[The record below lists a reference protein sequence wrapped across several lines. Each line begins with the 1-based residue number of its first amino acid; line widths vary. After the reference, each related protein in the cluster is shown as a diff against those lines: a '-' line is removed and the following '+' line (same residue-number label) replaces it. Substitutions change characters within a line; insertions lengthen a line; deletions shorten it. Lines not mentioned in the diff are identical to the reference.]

1 MVCLFAWFL
10 FVFFNQKTAYE
21 MRISDWSSDVCSSD
35 LPLEAPPES
44 PPRNELRLL
53 GHHPL
58 GGAFIASLSPALAE
72 ELDMPE
78 VWSGVVIT
86 RVQRGTPANRVG
98 FRARD
103 IIVSVNGQAFRRR
116 SEEHTSELQYL
127 MRNSYA
133 GFCLQQNNEHPT

>member
-1 MVCLFAWFL
+1 
-10 FVFFNQKTAYE
+10 
-21 MRISDWSSDVCSSD
+21 
-35 LPLEAPPES
+35 
-44 PPRNELRLL
+44 LRLL

-103 IIVSVNGQAFRRR
+103 IIVSVNGQAFRRSGELAEALDR
-116 SEEHTSELQYL
+116 ISERWQIVFKRDGKTRRVEF
-127 MRNSYA
+127 NS
-133 GFCLQQNNEHPT
+133 